1 MWVSPWHVPVHV
13 REVPDP
19 LVDIPELAGANTTFT
34 IPFTCKEG
42 PVMAAVEA
50 PVPLAIPLWQSEQL
64 KVPPAW
70 AEWAFVDVFGIRW
83 HALQARVPPEE
94 GTFHTGTAAVWP
106 FVKLP
111 WQ

>member
-1 MWVSPWHVPVHV
+1 MQVL
-13 REVPDP
+13 EVPEP
-19 LVDIPELAGANTTFT
+19 VVEIPEFAGAKTTFT
-34 IPFTCKEG
+34 TPFTCSEG

-64 KVPPAW
+64 NVPP
-70 AEWAFVDVFGIRW
+70 EWVEWRFVEVFGIRW
-83 HALQARVPPEE
+83 QALQASVPPEE
-94 GTFHTGTAAVWP
+94 GTFHTGAAAVWP